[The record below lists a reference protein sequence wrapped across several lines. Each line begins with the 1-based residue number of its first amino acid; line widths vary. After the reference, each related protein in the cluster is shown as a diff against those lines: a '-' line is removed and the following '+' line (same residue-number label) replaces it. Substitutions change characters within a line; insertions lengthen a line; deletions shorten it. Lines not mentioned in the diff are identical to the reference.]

1 MVLKNIKKAGNK
13 DDDNCIKQAN
23 WKKITFMKVTVGS
36 GEQIENLKWN
46 CEHNNCHNF

>member
-36 GEQIENLKWN
+36 GEQIENLK
-46 CEHNNCHNF
+46 